1 MNLERFEVARILLV
15 DDEPAFRLL
24 AERFLSQQGYQVSSA
39 ADLTQ
44 ARQLLANTAFD
55 LLLLDLSLPPLFDP
69 AATLAA
75 LPELNAQPVIILTGH
90 AERELALQAI
100 GLGAWDFIAKPVDP
114 DLLAVVVK
122 RAISKH
128 QLELELT
135 QLKRQS
141 TAPGVLS
148 TLVGISRQMDTIRT
162 LVQRIAPT
170 EVRVL
175 VTGPSGTGKEVIS
188 RALHQL
194 SQRRHGPFVSVH
206 CGAIPADLL
215 ESELFG
221 YSKGAFTG
229 ADKDRQG
236 LLAMANGGTLFLDEI
251 GEMPL
256 PMQVKMLRVLQE
268 GTYYPVGGR
277 EQQQIDVRLVSATN
291 AVLPELVAQGKFRE
305 DLYYRIKGITLET
318 PALDERREDIP
329 LLIQHFLQQ
338 LAQAQA
344 MGFVGHS
351 LTNSSGNNFGNN
363 PGNNSGNNPANNSA
377 KRSAKTP
384 APSLTLAAPALQWFL
399 QRSWPGNVRELKN
412 TLESVV
418 AISQHGVVQLSD
430 IELLHTD
437 ASDLVQTNRPLQL
450 SDSSDNMA
458 TGTLVQ
464 TAGLSLEAQVR
475 HLEISLLMTA
485 LQQSAGNRSQ
495 AARALGLSRQG
506 LLKKIERYG
515 LLEVGQAVSHEAN
528 E

>member
-1 MNLERFEVARILLV
+1 MSLERFDVARILLV

-24 AERFLSQQGYQVSSA
+24 AERFLTQQGYQVSSA

-44 ARQLLANTAFD
+44 ARQLLAKMPFD

-100 GLGAWDFIAKPVDP
+100 SLGAWDFIAKPVDP

-141 TAPGVLS
+141 GNAGALQTLIGV
-148 TLVGISRQMDTIRT
+148 SRQMDTIRT
-162 LVQRIAPT
+162 LIQRIAPT

-194 SQRRHGPFVSVH
+194 SLRSSGPFVSVH

-221 YSKGAFTG
+221 YVKGAFTG

-277 EQQQIDVRLVSATN
+277 EQKRIDVRLVSATN
-291 AVLPELVAQGKFRE
+291 AVLPDLVAQGKFRE

-338 LAQAQA
+338 L
-344 MGFVGHS
+344 
-351 LTNSSGNNFGNN
+351 
-363 PGNNSGNNPANNSA
+363 
-377 KRSAKTP
+377 TP
-384 APSLTLAAPALQWFL
+384 AQLKVGSSNQQLTLAAPALQWFL

-430 IELLHTD
+430 IELLHMD
-437 ASDLVQTNRPLQL
+437 AASPVQSHKLAGAVGG
-450 SDSSDNMA
+450 SSLPVTEGDM
-458 TGTLVQ
+458 LIS
-464 TAGLSLEAQVR
+464 GLSLDEQVR
-475 HLEISLLMTA
+475 NLEISLLMNA
-485 LQQSAGNRSQ
+485 LQQSQGNRSQ

-515 LLEVGQAVSHEAN
+515 LLDVGQVE
-528 E
+528 

>member
-1 MNLERFEVARILLV
+1 MSLERFEVARILLV

-24 AERFLSQQGYQVSSA
+24 AERFLTQQGYQVSSA

-44 ARQLLANTAFD
+44 ARQLLAKMPFD

-100 GLGAWDFIAKPVDP
+100 SLGAWDFIAKPVDP

-135 QLKRQS
+135 QLKRQGGNNGALK
-141 TAPGVLS
+141 TLIGV
-148 TLVGISRQMDTIRT
+148 SRQMDTIRT
-162 LVQRIAPT
+162 LIQRIAPT

-194 SQRRHGPFVSVH
+194 SLRSSGPFVSVH

-221 YSKGAFTG
+221 YVKGAFTG

-277 EQQQIDVRLVSATN
+277 EQKRIDVRLVSATN
-291 AVLPELVAQGKFRE
+291 AVLPDLVAQGKFRE

-318 PALDERREDIP
+318 PALDERREDVP

-338 LAQAQA
+338 LSQAQPK
-344 MGFVGHS
+344 VGA
-351 LTNSSGNNFGNN
+351 
-363 PGNNSGNNPANNSA
+363 ANQL
-377 KRSAKTP
+377 
-384 APSLTLAAPALQWFL
+384 LTLAAPALQWFL

-418 AISQHGVVQLSD
+418 AISQHGVVQISD
-430 IELLHTD
+430 IELLHMD
-437 ASDLVQTNRPLQL
+437 AASPAQSHKLL
-450 SDSSDNMA
+450 SSAGSSALSPAEDA
-458 TGTLVQ
+458 GF
-464 TAGLSLEAQVR
+464 ASGLSLEEQVR
-475 HLEISLLMTA
+475 NLEISLLMSA
-485 LQQSAGNRSQ
+485 LQQSQGNRSQ

-515 LLEVGQAVSHEAN
+515 LLDVGQVE
-528 E
+528 

>member
-1 MNLERFEVARILLV
+1 MSLERFEVARILLV

-24 AERFLSQQGYQVSSA
+24 AERFLTQQGYQVSSA

-44 ARQLLANTAFD
+44 ARQLLAKMPFD

-100 GLGAWDFIAKPVDP
+100 SLGAWDFIAKPVDP

-135 QLKRQS
+135 QLKRQGGNTGALQS
-141 TAPGVLS
+141 
-148 TLVGISRQMDTIRT
+148 LVGVSRQMDTIRT
-162 LVQRIAPT
+162 LIQRIAPT

-194 SQRRHGPFVSVH
+194 SLRSSGPFVSVH

-221 YSKGAFTG
+221 YVKGAFTG

-277 EQQQIDVRLVSATN
+277 EQKRIDVRLVSATN

-338 LAQAQA
+338 LTQAQPKIA
-344 MGFVGHS
+344 AS
-351 LTNSSGNNFGNN
+351 NQ
-363 PGNNSGNNPANNSA
+363 
-377 KRSAKTP
+377 
-384 APSLTLAAPALQWFL
+384 SLTLAAPALQWFL

-430 IELLHTD
+430 IELLHMD
-437 ASDLVQTNRPLQL
+437 AVGSALVNALHSPAPGSGL
-450 SDSSDNMA
+450 SAVVGSESS
-458 TGTLVQ
+458 
-464 TAGLSLEAQVR
+464 AGLSLDEQVR
-475 HLEISLLMTA
+475 NLEVSLLMTA
-485 LQQSAGNRSQ
+485 LQQSQGNRSQ

-515 LLEVGQAVSHEAN
+515 LLDVGQQSD
-528 E
+528 

>member
-1 MNLERFEVARILLV
+1 MSLERFEVARILLV

-44 ARQLLANTAFD
+44 ARQLLAKMPFD

-100 GLGAWDFIAKPVDP
+100 SLGAWDFIAKPVDP

-135 QLKRQS
+135 QLKRQGGNIG
-141 TAPGVLS
+141 ALQ
-148 TLVGISRQMDTIRT
+148 TLVGVSRQMDTIRT
-162 LVQRIAPT
+162 LIQRIAPT

-194 SQRRHGPFVSVH
+194 SLRSNGPFVSVH

-221 YSKGAFTG
+221 YVKGAFTG

-277 EQQQIDVRLVSATN
+277 EQKRIDVRLVSATN

-318 PALDERREDIP
+318 PALDERREDVP

-338 LAQAQA
+338 LTQALPK
-344 MGFVGHS
+344 VGA
-351 LTNSSGNNFGNN
+351 
-363 PGNNSGNNPANNSA
+363 ANQQ
-377 KRSAKTP
+377 
-384 APSLTLAAPALQWFL
+384 LTLAAPALQWFL

-430 IELLHTD
+430 IELLHMD
-437 ASDLVQTNRPLQL
+437 
-450 SDSSDNMA
+450 A
-458 TGTLVQ
+458 TGPVVANKLLGSVGDSAISTLVGAEPVTGQ
-464 TAGLSLEAQVR
+464 SLDEQVR
-475 HLEISLLMTA
+475 NLEISLLMNA
-485 LQQSAGNRSQ
+485 LQQSQGNRSQ

-515 LLEVGQAVSHEAN
+515 LLDVGQVE
-528 E
+528 

>member
-1 MNLERFEVARILLV
+1 MSLERFEVARILLV

-24 AERFLSQQGYQVSSA
+24 AERFLTQQGYQVSSA

-44 ARQLLANTAFD
+44 ARQLLAKTPFD

-69 AATLAA
+69 AATLTA

-90 AERELALQAI
+90 ADRELALQAI
-100 GLGAWDFIAKPVDP
+100 SLGAWDFIAKPVDP

-135 QLKRQS
+135 KLKRQS
-141 TAPGVLS
+141 STPGALQ
-148 TLVGISRQMDTIRT
+148 TLVGVSRQMDTIRT
-162 LVQRIAPT
+162 LIQRIAPT

-194 SQRRHGPFVSVH
+194 SLRANGPFVSVH

-221 YSKGAFTG
+221 YMKGAFTG

-277 EQQQIDVRLVSATN
+277 EQKRIDVRLVSATN
-291 AVLPELVAQGKFRE
+291 AVLPDLVAQGKFRE

-318 PALDERREDIP
+318 PALDDRREDIP

-338 LAQAQA
+338 LAQAQPKGGA
-344 MGFVGHS
+344 
-351 LTNSSGNNFGNN
+351 
-363 PGNNSGNNPANNSA
+363 ANQ
-377 KRSAKTP
+377 
-384 APSLTLAAPALQWFL
+384 SLTLAVPALQWFL

-430 IELLHTD
+430 IELLHMD
-437 ASDLVQTNRPLQL
+437 AGMPAQSNQLPGAAGGSPLSAAAGAEL
-450 SDSSDNMA
+450 A
-458 TGTLVQ
+458 T
-464 TAGLSLEAQVR
+464 GLSLDEQVR
-475 HLEISLLMTA
+475 NLEISLLMSA
-485 LQQSAGNRSQ
+485 LQQSQGNRSQ

-515 LLEVGQAVSHEAN
+515 LLDIGQQSD
-528 E
+528 

>member
-1 MNLERFEVARILLV
+1 MSLERFEVARILLV

-44 ARQLLANTAFD
+44 ARQLLAKTPFD

-90 AERELALQAI
+90 ADRELALQAI
-100 GLGAWDFIAKPVDP
+100 SLGAWDFIAKPVDP

-135 QLKRQS
+135 KLKRQS
-141 TAPGVLS
+141 SAPGALQ
-148 TLVGISRQMDTIRT
+148 TLVGVSRQMDTIRT
-162 LVQRIAPT
+162 LIQRIAPT

-194 SQRRHGPFVSVH
+194 SLRANGPFVSVH

-221 YSKGAFTG
+221 YMKGAFTG

-277 EQQQIDVRLVSATN
+277 EQKRIDVRLVSATN
-291 AVLPELVAQGKFRE
+291 AVLPDLVAQGKFRE

-318 PALDERREDIP
+318 PALDDRREDIP

-338 LAQAQA
+338 LAQALPK
-344 MGFVGHS
+344 VGA
-351 LTNSSGNNFGNN
+351 
-363 PGNNSGNNPANNSA
+363 ANQ
-377 KRSAKTP
+377 
-384 APSLTLAAPALQWFL
+384 SLTLAAPALQWFL

-418 AISQHGVVQLSD
+418 AISQQGVVQLSD
-430 IELLHTD
+430 IELLHMD
-437 ASDLVQTNRPLQL
+437 AASPIQSNKLLGSASGSSL
-450 SDSSDNMA
+450 S
-458 TGTLVQ
+458 
-464 TAGLSLEAQVR
+464 TAAGAELTSGLSLDEQVR
-475 HLEISLLMTA
+475 NLEISLLMSA
-485 LQQSAGNRSQ
+485 LQQSQGNRSQ
-495 AARALGLSRQG
+495 AARTLGLSRQG

-515 LLEVGQAVSHEAN
+515 LLDVGQQSD
-528 E
+528 